1 MLFLESDVYGITMA
15 DNIEF
20 RNGLIRGLAKVH
32 SRAESD
38 FEYLRKSLETKI
50 KALVTKTKALE
61 SKTKALET
69 QNVLL
74 ELQIEKHVQEHANL
88 AESHQQALIDL
99 KARSVKEGNNQ
110 SFEQRLATLEKQL
123 SATAR
128 IESSDNAGGTTKRR
142 CYELDRNTDKPK
154 AKRNYNNIEHDN
166 GLHGTF
172 GMILRS
178 RAKHQKIHWAGFWGQ
193 YAEDTRRGTTAP
205 SPYGTKCVEVSRVYD
220 KNYLR

>member
-38 FEYLRKSLETKI
+38 FEYLRESLETKI

-74 ELQIEKHVQEHANL
+74 ELQIEKHVQEHAKL

-128 IESSDNAGGTTKRR
+128 IESSDNAGGTTELRTKLR
-142 CYELDRNTDKPK
+142 CFELDRNIDKPK

-172 GMILRS
+172 GMVLRS
-178 RAKHQKIHWAGFWGQ
+178 RAKHRVIH
-193 YAEDTRRGTTAP
+193 
-205 SPYGTKCVEVSRVYD
+205 
-220 KNYLR
+220 